1 MSLEKIVE
9 KIIADARAE
18 AEQIILE
25 TRARA
30 EGIKKAAQEEAE
42 KRAAA
47 FLQEAEREA
56 RLQAGRIVTQ
66 ARLEKRMKILLE
78 KRALLEQVLTR
89 AMSAE
94 VVGRRKLKKKVV
106 AKEGER
112 AEEIGREQLFEEL
125 RSRLEKDILD
135 ALKI

>member
-47 FLQEAEREA
+47 FLHEAERGA

-66 ARLEKRMKILLE
+66 ARLEKRMEILLE
-78 KRALLEQVLTR
+78 KRAHIEQVLTK
-89 AMSAE
+89 AMSAG
-94 VVGRRKLKKKVV
+94 VPGQPKLKKKVV

-112 AEEIGREQLFEEL
+112 AEDIGREQLFEEL